1 MDKVSAE
8 IMVKFLKG
16 VRENVGKNV
25 TATEIGLVDNREMAD
40 AMLEARDYGY
50 IVGGGHSE
58 YGRGK
63 VIVVTDDIRVM
74 AAGTRFLEEND
85 VAL

>member
-1 MDKVSAE
+1 MNKVSAE
-8 IMVKFLKG
+8 AMAKFLKG
-16 VRENVGKNV
+16 VQENVGKNV
-25 TATEIGLVDNREMAD
+25 IATEIGLVDNREMAD

-50 IVGGGHSE
+50 IDGGGHTE

-63 VIVVTDDIRVM
+63 VTVFTDDIRVM
-74 AAGTRFLEEND
+74 AAGTRFLKEND